1 MSHETQLASL
11 QSALL
16 ARAKALADETIA
28 RGTREAERIVQDAQS
43 RLRAREESEHV
54 SAKARAERVYRQKV
68 QAAEIKLRAELD
80 QLRWAH
86 VQQVMDALLER
97 LTALVE
103 DDARYLPLLKALIAT
118 AARAIEDQNLV
129 AEVNARDYTRLQAQ
143 WPAIAAEVAPG
154 KQISLSPAGEECSGG
169 VLVRN
174 ADNTIRVDNRF
185 EGRLERLA
193 DEMQRVIVERLFATA
208 TPLGNISVGSML
220 SG

>member
-1 MSHETQLASL
+1 MSQETQLENL
-11 QSALL
+11 QGALL
-16 ARAKALADETIA
+16 ARARALADETTV
-28 RGTREAERIVQDAQS
+28 RGKREADRIIQDTHA
-43 RLRAREESEHV
+43 RLHAREETEHA

-86 VQQVMDALLER
+86 VQQVMDALQAR
-97 LTALVE
+97 LAALVE
-103 DDARYLPLLKALIAT
+103 DEARYLPLLKTLIAA
-118 AARAIEDQNLV
+118 AARVIEDDNLV

-154 KQISLSPAGEECSGG
+154 KHITLSPEARECSGG

-174 ADNTIRVDNRF
+174 ADNTIRMDNRF
-185 EGRLERLA
+185 EGRLERLTGA
-193 DEMQRVIVERLFATA
+193 MQRAIVERLFATA

>member
-16 ARAKALADETIA
+16 ARAKALADETTA
-28 RGTREAERIVQDAQS
+28 RGKREADRIIQDTHA
-43 RLRAREESEHV
+43 RLRAREEAEHV

-68 QAAEIKLRAELD
+68 QAAEIKMRAELD

-86 VQQVMDALLER
+86 VQQVMDALQDR
-97 LTALVE
+97 LAALVE
-103 DDARYLPLLKALIAT
+103 DEQRYLPLLKSLIAG
-118 AARAIEDQNLV
+118 AALAIEDPDLV
-129 AEVNARDYTRLQAQ
+129 AEVNARDYTHLQAQ
-143 WPAIAAEVAPG
+143 WPVIAAEVAPG
-154 KQISLSPAGEECSGG
+154 KRITLSPEAKECRGG

-174 ADNTIRVDNRF
+174 VDNTIRVDNRF

-193 DEMQRVIVERLFATA
+193 DAMQRVIVERLFATA
-208 TPLGNISVGSML
+208 TPMGSML